1 MTSRRHH
8 LGVVAVLTIAI
19 AMAFILSRTYFLHAG
34 GSWDELKSDIF
45 KTEKPVDAYD
55 LKLKDSGIL
64 GYKAADFQ
72 NPILGEASRQAL
84 LIVDEQ
90 DVHVSS
96 KITDTW
102 LFNLKVF
109 SKYQNV
115 EFYGTGIYTVDLSKL
130 TKDNITVDSE
140 NHAVQITIPYPELHD
155 VTFDPSRTVVGDV
168 QRSWLGFGDITLNE
182 KQQKKFETTAVDKLT
197 DRLNESECFDRAED
211 YARLSAEDV
220 FGPVVDSVAPGW
232 SVAISVSPR

>member
-1 MTSRRHH
+1 MTTRRPHF
-8 LGVVAVLTIAI
+8 GTAIVVAIAL
-19 AMAFILSRTYFLHAG
+19 AFILYKTNLLHAG
-34 GSWDELKSDIF
+34 SSRDTFKSNIF
-45 KTEKPVDAYD
+45 QTEKSVDKYD
-55 LKLKDSGIL
+55 LKLKDNGIF

-72 NPILGEASRQAL
+72 DPILGEASRQAL

-90 DVHVSS
+90 DVHVPS

-109 SKYQNV
+109 SKYQDV

-130 TKDNITVDSE
+130 TKDDITVDPE
-140 NHAVQITIPYPELHD
+140 NHTVQIMIPYPELHE

-168 QRSWLGFGDITLNE
+168 QRKWLGFGDITLNE
-182 KQQKKFETTAVDKLT
+182 KQQKEFETTAINKLT
-197 DRLNESECFDRAED
+197 DHLNESDCFDRAED

-220 FGPVVDSVAPGW
+220 FRPVVDSVASGW
-232 SVAISVSPR
+232 SVAISVSPK